1 MIPFVAQGTDQQL
14 VPADA
19 VCDFESALNDAVHRQ
34 FRAIKNLTA
43 QYFSVL
49 LIFRV
54 DGHTAYHAN
63 VHSYRR
69 PLT

>member
-1 MIPFVAQGTDQQL
+1 MASFVG
-14 VPADA
+14 
-19 VCDFESALNDAVHRQ
+19 
-34 FRAIKNLTA
+34 AIKNLTA

-63 VHSYRR
+63 LSYQPTALRMQR
-69 PLT
+69 GCRSLASEEDG